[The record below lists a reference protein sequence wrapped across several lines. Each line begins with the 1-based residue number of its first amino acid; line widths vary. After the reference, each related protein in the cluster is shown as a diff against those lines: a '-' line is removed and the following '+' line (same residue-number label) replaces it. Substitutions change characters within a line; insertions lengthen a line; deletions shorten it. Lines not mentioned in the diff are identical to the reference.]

1 MNKQKLFEEIDRV
14 LGKVP
19 CDEKKLLKLIET
31 ISGQEDFLVAVQKL
45 LNYLK
50 KSPLN
55 WQVHFLAGNIFQNL
69 KNFDLS
75 IHHLTRATNLN
86 KELFQGFNN
95 CGVAY
100 LAIKNK
106 EKACE
111 MFMKAL
117 QINPY
122 FKDALLNLA
131 IHYYGLGELSNA
143 FNACKRILEFDKQ
156 DSQVLFLYG
165 NILRDL
171 KRYEEALQ
179 NYDMALI
186 FDTKNP
192 SLFSNRGN
200 ILRTIGL
207 YEMAIDSYDQAI
219 FLDPNFSESHCNKG
233 STLRFL
239 NYLEEAI
246 PCFDRALKIDPR
258 SVSAL
263 VDKGMT
269 LMTLGKLE
277 EGLPLYE
284 YRWENESFKALKK
297 DRNAPLWDG
306 KTSLQS
312 KRILIHAE
320 QGFGD
325 TIQFCRY
332 AFNIISIGG
341 TPILEVP
348 PTLVSLLETLS
359 PRCQVFPTGSITPK
373 YDFHCP
379 IMSLPLCFKTNLS
392 NIPCPEPYLS
402 ADPKKVK
409 LWKEK
414 LEYTKKQKK
423 IGIIWSGNPDHLN
436 DANRSIELKQFLDF
450 LPENLTYYSLQKDV
464 QKQDRKILSTAKN
477 IRHFSDSLN
486 DFSDTAAYASNLD
499 LIITVDTG
507 LAHLCGALGIKTW
520 IVLPLNADWRWF
532 RCRDDT
538 PWYQSVSLF
547 RQIVFGKWE
556 DPFQNLREQLHEF
569 L

>member
-1 MNKQKLFEEIDRV
+1 MDTCDFRKKLFKLV
-14 LGKVP
+14 AATP
-19 CDEKKLLKLIET
+19 PDEAAITAVIYEAKTDIELLFTEQQLELLLKKYPNNWRFHI
-31 ISGQEDFLVAVQKL
+31 L
-45 LNYLK
+45 L
-50 KSPLN
+50 
-55 WQVHFLAGNIFQNL
+55 GNIFQVHTQYHNSITHL
-69 KNFDLS
+69 QKALDLNPNS
-75 IHHLTRATNLN
+75 YQAL
-86 KELFQGFNN
+86 NN
-95 CGVAY
+95 CGVAFKK
-100 LAIKNK
+100 LNKASEAIKYFLKALEINIECEDALKNLAVHFYEVK
-106 EKACE
+106 EPE
-111 MFMKAL
+111 KAL
-117 QINPY
+117 Q
-122 FKDALLNLA
+122 FSSQLVRLK
-131 IHYYGLGELSNA
+131 SNES
-143 FNACKRILEFDKQ
+143 NTM
-156 DSQVLFLYG
+156 FLHG

-171 KRYEEALQ
+171 KYFEQALFAYEEAIYLNPGKAKIFFNKGIVLQ
-179 NYDMALI
+179 EL
-186 FDTKNP
+186 
-192 SLFSNRGN
+192 
-200 ILRTIGL
+200 GL